1 MTWAASSSGCGCRRL
16 PDLAAKLPV
25 IVNKN
30 GGTASKLGDKLE
42 PTLRDAFDAAGAA
55 ADIKVLDGD
64 AITKVIKTAAKQGR
78 VVVAGGDGTVSCAA
92 GALAGGKAE
101 LALLPLGTLNHLARD
116 LGLPTDLAE
125 AAKVAAAGKATA
137 IDVAEV
143 NGQVFVN
150 NASIGLYPT
159 MVRTREGLQDD
170 RGWPKWLSALP
181 AAFAA
186 LERLP
191 HHRLRIDLGKGERT
205 IVTPLLFVG
214 NNEYSLD
221 AGELGQRGSLTDG
234 RLSVYAVAKR
244 SRKALLWFAARALVG
259 RAHRELDFITL
270 GECET
275 LKVWSTGD
283 SIEIA
288 LDGEVQRIDSPLEF
302 RIRPGALKVV
312 VG

>member
-1 MTWAASSSGCGCRRL
+1 MARA
-16 PDLAAKLPV
+16 LPV

-30 GGTASKLGDKLE
+30 GGTASRLGDKLE
-42 PTLRDAFDAAGAA
+42 QTLRAAFEAAGVD
-55 ADIKVLDGD
+55 ADVEPLEGD
-64 AITKVIKTAAKQGR
+64 AITKAIGTAAKLGR

-92 GALAGGKAE
+92 QQLAGGKAE

-116 LGLPTDLAE
+116 LGLPTDLEE
-125 AAKVAAAGKATA
+125 AAKVAATGKATA

-181 AAFAA
+181 AAYAA

-191 HHRLRIDLGKGERT
+191 HHRLRIDLGQGERT

-214 NNEYSLD
+214 NNVYSLD
-221 AGELGQRGSLTDG
+221 RSEIGQRASLTDG
-234 RLSVYAVAKR
+234 KLSVYAVAQR
-244 SRKALLWFAARALVG
+244 SRMALLWFAARALVG

-288 LDGEVQRIDSPLEF
+288 LDGEVQRLDSPLEF

-312 VG
+312 AA

>member
-1 MTWAASSSGCGCRRL
+1 
-16 PDLAAKLPV
+16 LADKLPV

-30 GGTASKLGDKLE
+30 GGTASKLGDKLV
-42 PTLRDAFDAAGAA
+42 PTLRDAFAAAGAE
-55 ADIKVLDGD
+55 ADVKPLEGD
-64 AITKVIKTAAKQGR
+64 AVTKAIKAAAKKGR

-92 GALAGGKAE
+92 QQLAGSDAE
-101 LALLPLGTLNHLARD
+101 LGLLPLGTLNHLARD
-116 LGLPTDLAE
+116 LGLPTDLEE
-125 AAKVAAAGKATA
+125 AAKIAATGTATA

-143 NGQVFVN
+143 NGHVFVN

-170 RGWPKWLSALP
+170 KGWPKWLSALP
-181 AAFAA
+181 AAYAA

-191 HHRLRIDLGKGERT
+191 HHRLRIDLGQGERS

-214 NNEYSLD
+214 NNVYSLD
-221 AGELGQRGSLTDG
+221 RSEIGQRASLTEG
-234 RLSVYAVAKR
+234 KLSVYAVAQR
-244 SRKALLWFAARALVG
+244 SRLALLWFAARALVG

-275 LKVWSTGD
+275 LKVWSSGN

-288 LDGEVQRIDSPLEF
+288 LDGEVQRLDSPLEF
-302 RIRPGALKVV
+302 QIRPRALKVV

>member
-1 MTWAASSSGCGCRRL
+1 M
-16 PDLAAKLPV
+16 AAKLPV

-30 GGTASKLGDKLE
+30 GGTASKLRDKLA
-42 PTLRDAFDAAGAA
+42 PTLRAAFEAAGVG
-55 ADIKVLDGD
+55 ADVKPLDGN
-64 AITKVIKTAAKQGR
+64 ALAKAIKTAAKKGR
-78 VVVAGGDGTVSCAA
+78 VVVAGGDGTVSSAA
-92 GALAGGKAE
+92 QQLAGSDTE

-116 LGLPTDLAE
+116 LGLPTDLEE
-125 AAKVAAAGKATA
+125 AAKVAATGKVTA

-143 NGQVFVN
+143 NGHVFVN

-159 MVRTREGLQDD
+159 MVREREGLQDD
-170 RGWPKWLSALP
+170 KGWPKWLSALP
-181 AAFAA
+181 AAYAA

-191 HHRLRIDLGKGERT
+191 HHRLRIDLGQGERS

-214 NNEYSLD
+214 NNVYSLD
-221 AGELGQRGSLTDG
+221 RNEIGRRASLTDG
-234 RLSVYAVAKR
+234 TLSVYAVAQR
-244 SRKALLWFAARALVG
+244 SRVALLWFAARALVG
-259 RAHRELDFITL
+259 RAHRELDFTTL

-312 VG
+312 VA